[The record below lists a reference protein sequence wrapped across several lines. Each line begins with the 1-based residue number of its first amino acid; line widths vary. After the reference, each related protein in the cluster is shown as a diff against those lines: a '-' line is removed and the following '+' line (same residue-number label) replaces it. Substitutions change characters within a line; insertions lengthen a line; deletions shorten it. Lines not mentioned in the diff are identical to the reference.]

1 MNITRSAC
9 WLAVAA
15 FLAGCSTSGNSPTP
29 RKDATGDGV
38 SPGAD
43 AGDTAPAAPD
53 LQKDVGLDTAP
64 DLSVGKDLARDLG
77 ADLASDFPFA
87 AEAAPEAGPEV
98 AVEVGGQGGSEVR
111 AESGSEVI
119 AEVGSDGPRA
129 CFWPTSYGMYDA
141 KHFSF
146 SLTTP
151 DGQAQSPP
159 RSLGVDAGGWPI
171 NDFEGQIASASANQ
185 FTVDSCTT
193 GSCQPSLYR
202 FTLCNT
208 VSGSCSVS
216 DATMRIGVPTG
227 RRVRVVWRLDN
238 DVPGFCQGLF
248 FLGIYDAETGP
259 TKGNVLF
266 VGSGG
271 RQSSSSPSALAELPF
286 SFTTKEL
293 FCGEKRDG
301 SILLGDDYAFIFT
314 PKSGPGAPV
323 QLGTGESGVLQVAA
337 PAGGTQTLQVHCVD
351 ALQPPAT
358 DDYWNYDFW
367 ATGAVGTTVDAG
379 GGGG

>member
-1 MNITRSAC
+1 
-9 WLAVAA
+9 
-15 FLAGCSTSGNSPTP
+15 
-29 RKDATGDGV
+29 
-38 SPGAD
+38 
-43 AGDTAPAAPD
+43 

-64 DLSVGKDLARDLG
+64 DLFVGKDIAPDLAPDLARDLG
-77 ADLASDFPFA
+77 GDVASDLPFA
-87 AEAAPEAGPEV
+87 AEAAREAGPEV
-98 AVEVGGQGGSEVR
+98 AVEVGGQGGSEAGSEVR
-111 AESGSEVI
+111 AEAGGAEVI

-146 SLTTP
+146 ALTTP

-159 RSLGVDAGGWPI
+159 RTFGVDAGGWPI
-171 NDFEGQIASASANQ
+171 NDFDGQIASASGNQ

-216 DATMRIGVPTG
+216 DATMRIGIPTG

-238 DVPGFCQGLF
+238 DVPGFCPGLY
-248 FLGIYDAETGP
+248 LLVIYDAETGP

-286 SFTTKEL
+286 SFTTKQL

-301 SILLGDDYAFIFT
+301 SVLIGDDYAFIFT
-314 PKSGPGAPV
+314 PKSGPGAPL

-367 ATGAVGTTVDAG
+367 ATGTVSTTVDG